1 MKHRQVISELS
12 EIRNKILSSIEE
24 NDLILAKF
32 GVNHL
37 DNFIYKYYQDS
48 KDIEDKL
55 NDLLNYVKS
64 DLAEEEHQKLTK
76 VNSEYKI
83 KFLKKIKEIIE

>member
-1 MKHRQVISELS
+1 MKHKHVIFELT
-12 EIRNKILSSIEE
+12 EIRNNILSSIEE
-24 NDLILAKF
+24 NNRILAKF
-32 GVNHL
+32 GVNDL

-64 DLAEEEHQKLTK
+64 DLAEEEHLKLSK

>member
-1 MKHRQVISELS
+1 MKHKQVISELTQ
-12 EIRNKILSSIEE
+12 IRNKILTSIEE
-24 NDLILAKF
+24 KDLLSAKF
-32 GVNHL
+32 GINNL
-37 DNFIYKYYQDS
+37 DNFIYQYHLNS

-55 NDLLNYVKS
+55 NDLLNYIKS